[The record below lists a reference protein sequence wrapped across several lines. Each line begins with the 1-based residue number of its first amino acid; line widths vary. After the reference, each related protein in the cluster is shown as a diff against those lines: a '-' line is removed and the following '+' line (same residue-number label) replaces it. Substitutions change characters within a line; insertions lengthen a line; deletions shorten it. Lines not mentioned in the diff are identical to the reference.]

1 MVRVCL
7 IDDDI
12 YVRDAMAIGLSD
24 AGFEVVTAPGV
35 AAGLDLIAREG
46 ADAIVT
52 DMHMPGTDGATLI
65 AEARQRWPDMPIV
78 CITGS
83 ISFGNESMAEAARR
97 FGVDALMTKP
107 FRAAELAATLKRL
120 LEDKQNGGG

>member
-1 MVRVCL
+1 MARVCL

-12 YVRDAMAIGLSD
+12 YVRDAMALGLSD

-35 AAGLDLIAREG
+35 AAGLDLITREG

-52 DMHMPGTDGATLI
+52 DMHMPGTDGESLI
-65 AEARQRWPDMPIV
+65 AEARRRWPHIPIV

-83 ISFGNESMAEAARR
+83 ISFGGEDIEDVARR
-97 FGVDALMTKP
+97 LGANALIIKP
-107 FRAAELAATLKRL
+107 FRAAELAATLTRL
-120 LEDKQNGGG
+120 LAEKS

>member
-12 YVRDAMAIGLSD
+12 YVRDAMALGLGD

-52 DMHMPGTDGATLI
+52 DMHMPGSDGAALI
-65 AEARQRWPDMPIV
+65 AEARERWPNMPIV
-78 CITGS
+78 CISGS
-83 ISFGNESMAEAARR
+83 ISYGSEDIGEVARR
-97 FGVDALMTKP
+97 FGVDAFMVKP
-107 FRAAELAATLKRL
+107 FRAAELAATLTL
-120 LEDKQNGGG
+120 LLANKKNDG